1 TSLLQKLGD
10 IELPELTD
18 SSADEEI
25 NITLNRSTLEMLRNL
40 SKEITESENKQLRR
54 AENRQAKLNGEK
66 PKYPRKKNAKK
77 AGEET
82 DQDTDPQP

>member
-1 TSLLQKLGD
+1 
-10 IELPELTD
+10 
-18 SSADEEI
+18 
-25 NITLNRSTLEMLRNL
+25 
-40 SKEITESENKQLRR
+40 RR

-82 DQDTDPQP
+82 DQDTDPQPDAE